1 MKKSLFL
8 SLLLLSGCSVAPE
21 ETPPCACDDYVPPY
35 VKPPSASNQE
45 NIQQLLAYIAQKAKG
60 RWGEDEFVEAGKHR
74 YVKYLDGYNT
84 RAHIDFEAGK
94 IYVSTISQY
103 QPTEKLQKA
112 IVQTLL
118 MPADPAHA
126 ELFSDKEAVLRGKP
140 FYWGKFSITMENR
153 LNGNGAPIVTQT
165 TYSTTNCKR
174 KPSNTA
180 VLTMSKSTW

>member
-45 NIQQLLAYIAQKAKG
+45 NIQQLLAYIAQKAKD

-94 IYVSTISQY
+94 NLRFDNFPIPANGKATKSDCTDTTHACRSSTCG
-103 QPTEKLQKA
+103 
-112 IVQTLL
+112 V
-118 MPADPAHA
+118 
-126 ELFSDKEAVLRGKP
+126 V
-140 FYWGKFSITMENR
+140 
-153 LNGNGAPIVTQT
+153 
-165 TYSTTNCKR
+165 
-174 KPSNTA
+174 
-180 VLTMSKSTW
+180 